1 MSNMENKKTA
11 DKKDVRQA
19 VGILCLGFLLMCTGA
34 ITASLQLI
42 GKMFPDVPYASIT
55 LLETCPAFAG
65 IPFCILSGLLAG
77 KKVSFRT
84 LSIIGMLGYIIFG
97 ALPFFMSSFTA
108 ILICRLLLGACMGI
122 MLPLGNSLMIL
133 TLPEKIVSTMVGLN
147 LVIQNIGILVLQ
159 NVANALV
166 KISTP
171 CVWLCYLIGIIPFI
185 GILFCLKDPVAKDTE
200 PVQENSSTTET
211 PKVRM
216 PGIIWPLGILL
227 LLFCMFFMASSSG
240 MSQIVIEDGIGTVDD
255 VTRLF
260 NINTIIGLVIGM
272 AFGFIFKFTK
282 KFTVYLG
289 FIFSIIGLAIMG
301 FAIDLKVLTLC
312 TFFLATG
319 FTLCNSAFIMECNVT
334 IPPAAI
340 AAGTSIIASFSSLG
354 VSFASNWYKLV
365 QDIFQIQSMR
375 IVMYISSGGL
385 VLVTILHLILQ
396 RPLNKAAEKNLA
408 AKV

>member
-1 MSNMENKKTA
+1 MESSKKTA
-11 DKKDVRQA
+11 DKKDIRQA
-19 VGILCLGFLLMCTGA
+19 IGILCLAFLLMCTTA

-42 GKMFPDVPYASIT
+42 GKMFPDVPYSTIT

-65 IPFCILSGLLAG
+65 IPFCILSGLIAG

-84 LSIIGMLGYIIFG
+84 LSIIGMLGYIAFG

-108 ILICRLLLGACMGI
+108 ILICRLLLGACMGL
-122 MLPLGNSLMIL
+122 MLPLGNALMIL
-133 TLPEKIVSTMVGLN
+133 TLPTKLISTMVGLN
-147 LVIQNIGILVLQ
+147 LVIQNIGILILQ

-171 CVWLCYLIGIIPFI
+171 CVWLCYLIGIVPFI
-185 GILFCLKDPVAKDTE
+185 GILFCLKNPAAKDAE
-200 PVQENSSTTET
+200 SAPESESTVKA
-211 PKVRM
+211 PKVRL
-216 PGIIWPLGILL
+216 PGIVWPLGILL
-227 LLFCMFFMASSSG
+227 LMFCMFFMVSSSG
-240 MSQIVIEDGIGTVDD
+240 MSQIVIDDGIGTVDD

-260 NINTIIGLVIGM
+260 NINTIISLIIGI
-272 AFGFIFKFTK
+272 AFGFIFRFTK

-289 FIFSIIGLAIMG
+289 FILSISGLAIIG
-301 FAIDLKVLTLC
+301 FAVDLNVLTIC
-312 TFFLATG
+312 TFLLAAG
-319 FTLCNSAFIMECNVT
+319 YTLCNSGFMMECNAT

-340 AAGTSIIASFSSLG
+340 ATGTSILASLSSLG

-385 VLVTILHLILQ
+385 VLVAILHLILQ
-396 RPLNKAAEKNLA
+396 RSLNKAGEKNQSA
-408 AKV
+408 QP